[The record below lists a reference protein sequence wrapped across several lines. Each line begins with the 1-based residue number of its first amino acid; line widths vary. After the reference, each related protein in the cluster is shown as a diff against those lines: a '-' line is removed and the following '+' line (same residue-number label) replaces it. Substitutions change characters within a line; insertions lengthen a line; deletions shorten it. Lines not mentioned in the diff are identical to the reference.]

1 MKKVIVDCDP
11 GHDDAFAIML
21 ALKHL
26 DVLGITTVGGNQV
39 LEKVTINALKIL
51 EVMDRID
58 VPVYIGHS
66 GPMVVNL
73 VTAPMFHG
81 ESGMDGPVLP
91 PPNLKAQTQHGV
103 DFIVD
108 TIMSTEE
115 VTLIATG
122 PLTNIAAAI
131 NREPRIAR
139 RVNEIS
145 IMGGSVTFGNWTPAA
160 EFNIFVDPEAAH
172 KVFESGMHVKM
183 CGINLTRQAIFSTK
197 ELTDFEAIGSRV
209 SKFCADLLRFFLA
222 SSSEV
227 AGGGVS
233 VHDPCA
239 VAWLIDPTLFK
250 AAEVHVSVELRGDS
264 TRGMTVCDSRHLRGP
279 DPAVDLLRMPIAAFR
294 GKAPNCEAA
303 LELDVQRFLKLIRD
317 TIVMYA

>member
-51 EVMDRID
+51 EVMDRLD
-58 VPVYIGHS
+58 VPVYIGHP

-115 VTLIATG
+115 VTLVATG

-131 NREPRIAR
+131 NREPRIAK

-183 CGINLTRQAIFSTK
+183 CGINLTRQAILSTK

-264 TRGMTVCDSRHLRGP
+264 TRGMTVCDLRHLRGP
-279 DPAVDLLRMPIAAFR
+279 DPAVDLLRMPMAAFR

-303 LELDVQRFLKLIRD
+303 LELDVQRFLKLIRE

>member
-51 EVMDRID
+51 EVMDRLD
-58 VPVYIGHS
+58 VPVYIGHP

-115 VTLIATG
+115 VTLVATG

-131 NREPRIAR
+131 NREPRIVK

-183 CGINLTRQAIFSTK
+183 CGINLTRQAILSTK

-209 SKFCADLLRFFLA
+209 SKFCADLLRIFLA
-222 SSSEV
+222 SSSEF

-264 TRGMTVCDSRHLRGP
+264 TRGMTVCDLRHLRGP
-279 DPAVDLLRMPIAAFR
+279 DPAVDLLRMPLAAFR

-303 LELDVQRFLKLIRD
+303 LELDVQRFLKLIRE

>member
-51 EVMDRID
+51 EVMDRLD
-58 VPVYIGHS
+58 VPVYIGHP

-115 VTLIATG
+115 VTLVATG

-131 NREPRIAR
+131 NREPRIAK

-183 CGINLTRQAIFSTK
+183 CGINLTRQAILSTK

-303 LELDVQRFLKLIRD
+303 LELDVQRFLTLIRE

>member
-51 EVMDRID
+51 EVMDRLD
-58 VPVYIGHS
+58 VPVYIGHP

-115 VTLIATG
+115 VTLVATG

-131 NREPRIAR
+131 NREPRIVK

-183 CGINLTRQAIFSTK
+183 CGINLTRQAILSTK

-264 TRGMTVCDSRHLRGP
+264 TRGMTVCDLRHLRGP
-279 DPAVDLLRMPIAAFR
+279 DPAVDLLRMPLAAFR

-303 LELDVQRFLKLIRD
+303 LELDVQRFLKLIRE